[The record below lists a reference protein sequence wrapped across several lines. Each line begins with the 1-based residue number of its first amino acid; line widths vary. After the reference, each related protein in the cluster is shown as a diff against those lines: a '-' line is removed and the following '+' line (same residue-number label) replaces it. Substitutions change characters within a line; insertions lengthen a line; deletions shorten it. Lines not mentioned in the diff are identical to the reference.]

1 MRNLLIAG
9 LGALAS
15 LSFVPSADAF
25 YIPGMY
31 FLFRAVDRPPTPLFE
46 ALGHVIDHGSASI
59 GWSIKSYKQGE
70 QIPLMVNK
78 VYSDNTQ
85 LQYAY
90 YDLPFVCPPSGQRH
104 SGLLSGQSISLN
116 LGEVLRGDRIMTSDV
131 DLEMMHDKECTMLCN
146 MTLNRPT
153 LKRAKEMVQDGYVVE
168 WIVDNLPGAASFVTV
183 DKSRKYY
190 AAGFKLG
197 FTEFSAATGKPSYYL
212 NNHHTIVI
220 RYRKAPGRDGERGG
234 KVIVGFE
241 VYTKSI
247 GLETPRNELG
257 CPADLQDV
265 NKRLELSIP
274 RNLTTDKSSEF
285 HGTSYRP
292 EVDLESYDDDGSTI
306 TIPYTYSVYFRED
319 TTVEWS
325 RRWDLYFVN
334 QEDGNKIHWLAIVN
348 SLIIC
353 GLLTSIVMIIIAK
366 TVRADIKGYREISP
380 EEGKSKMK
388 RKVRTPKTEKSAGL
402 LEQAVDVEGDA
413 DFSSDDEALED
424 VTGWKLL
431 HSDVFRNPQHGYL
444 LAPLVGSGMQ
454 LLLMALALVL
464 LSAIGILNPSFRG
477 GFLSVG
483 IGLFILNGFFSGYF
497 SARVFRTFDGKDWR
511 RNAVVTAFLFPGLT
525 FSVVFMLNL
534 FVWAQAS
541 STAIPFGTLIA
552 LLFLWLCIQVP
563 LVYIGS
569 WYGYI
574 RSGSWEHPTKT
585 ASIPRQVPHQAWYIK
600 SVQAIL
606 LAGLIPFAVIFIELL
621 FVFRS
626 VWQDK
631 SGYYY
636 VFGFLAVVSVILI
649 VTVAEVTIVTIY
661 IQLCSENYNWWWQS
675 FFVGGGSALW
685 VFAYCV
691 WYYFV
696 KLHITG
702 FVSTMLFFSY
712 SFMACC
718 VYGLLTGTV
727 GFLSAY
733 AFIRRIYGYVSISP
747 ALSFFCPP

>member
-1 MRNLLIAG
+1 MEGFAVFANVDAG
-9 LGALAS
+9 
-15 LSFVPSADAF
+15 
-25 YIPGMY
+25 
-31 FLFRAVDRPPTPLFE
+31 PL
-46 ALGHVIDHGSASI
+46 
-59 GWSIKSYKQGE
+59 GWSIKSYKAGE

-104 SGLLSGQSISLN
+104 SGLLSGESISLN
-116 LGEVLRGDRIMTSDV
+116 LGEVLRGDRIMTSDI
-131 DLEMMHDKECTMLCN
+131 DLETMRDKECTLLCN
-146 MTLNRPT
+146 LELNRPT

-168 WIVDNLPGAASFVTV
+168 WIVDNLPGATSFVTV

-197 FTEFSAATGKPSYYL
+197 FTEFSATTGKPRYYL

-220 RYRKAPGRDGERGG
+220 RYRNAPGRDGERGG
-234 KVIVGFE
+234 KVVVGFE

-247 GLETPRNELG
+247 GLDTARDEAG
-257 CPADLQDV
+257 CPADLSRVDK
-265 NKRLELSIP
+265 NLELHIP
-274 RNLTTDKSSEF
+274 ANRTRQGGEF
-285 HGTSYRP
+285 QTTSYRP
-292 EVDLESYDDDGSTI
+292 EVDLESYEDDGSTI

-319 TTVEWS
+319 NSVEWS

-334 QEDGNKIHWLAIVN
+334 QEEGNKIHWLAIVN

-353 GLLTSIVMIIIAK
+353 GLLTGIVMIILAK
-366 TVRADIKGYREISP
+366 TIRADIKGYKDLGS
-380 EEGKSKMK
+380 EEKGKMK
-388 RKVRTPKTEKSAGL
+388 RKMRTARSEKSTGL
-402 LEQAVDVEGDA
+402 LEQPDAEADA
-413 DFSSDDEALED
+413 DLSSDDEALED

-454 LLLMALALVL
+454 LLVMALGLVL

-483 IGLFILNGFFSGYF
+483 IGLFIVNGFFSGYV

-511 RNAVVTAFLFPGLT
+511 RNALVTAFLFPGLS
-525 FSVVFMLNL
+525 FGIVFMLNL

-541 STAIPFGTLIA
+541 STAIPFGTLVA
-552 LLFLWLCIQVP
+552 LLFLWLCIQLP
-563 LVYIGS
+563 LVYAGS
-569 WYGYI
+569 WYGYL
-574 RSGSWEHPTKT
+574 RSGPWEHPTKT
-585 ASIPRQVPHQAWYIK
+585 AAIPRQVPQQAWYIK
-600 SVQAIL
+600 SMQAVL

-636 VFGFLAVVSVILI
+636 VFGFLAVVSVILMI
-649 VTVAEVTIVTIY
+649 TVAEVTIVTVY
-661 IQLCSENYNWWWQS
+661 VQLCSENHHWWWQS

-691 WYYFV
+691 WYYFA

-733 AFIRRIYGYVSISP
+733 AFIRRIYGYV
-747 ALSFFCPP
+747 PPIPRRRIVSNVGF